1 MDKNQVLEKIIQ
13 RASPIWG
20 VSPEQLNAETTFAS
34 MNAKSA
40 HISMIT
46 TALED
51 AFDVEVPYLKFR
63 RCTTL
68 GEAAEYVA
76 GLDEE

>member
-1 MDKNQVLEKIIQ
+1 
-13 RASPIWG
+13 
-20 VSPEQLNAETTFAS
+20 